1 MQQPEQKAL
10 PTHSVKVCRG
20 AVQCPHA
27 VLGGDLGAELETVL
41 AHSGWAEFL
50 TGKVHPLR
58 HHHQFRIA
66 VSSCPNGCSQ
76 PHIADFALIAAARI
90 GLAQER
96 CSGCGQCTLACAEN
110 ALSLQDGIHLDQ
122 SRCLGCAA
130 CARVCSE
137 DALYVEQTGYRVL
150 LGGKL
155 GRHPRLA
162 HELGFFTLPQSLGI
176 LERVLRVLM
185 EQYRPGLRLGDLIEQ
200 MGREKFDA
208 KVLP

>member
-1 MQQPEQKAL
+1 MQQLEQKAL

-27 VLGGDLGAELETVL
+27 VLGGELSAELETVL
-41 AHSGWAEFL
+41 AHSGWAGFL
-50 TGKVHPLR
+50 SGRVHPLR
-58 HHHQFRIA
+58 YHHQFRIA

-76 PHIADFALIAAARI
+76 PHIADFSLIAAARI
-90 GLAQER
+90 GLAPER
-96 CSGCGQCTLACAEN
+96 CSGCGQCTLTCAEN
-110 ALSLQDGIHLDQ
+110 ALSLQDGIHLDP

-137 DALYVEQTGYRVL
+137 DALYVVQTGYRVL

-162 HELGFFTLPQSLGI
+162 HELGFFTLPEALGI

-200 MGREKFDA
+200 MGRDKFDA
-208 KVLP
+208 KVRP